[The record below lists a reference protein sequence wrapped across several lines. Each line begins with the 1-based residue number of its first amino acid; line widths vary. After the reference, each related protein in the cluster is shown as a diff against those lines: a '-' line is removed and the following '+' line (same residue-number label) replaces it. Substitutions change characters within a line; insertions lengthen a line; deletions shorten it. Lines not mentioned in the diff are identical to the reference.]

1 MKRISILLSL
11 MAGFILACSCVSQ
24 EDIEKL
30 QNQIDQQ
37 NSRIQTSIAE
47 LESTDK
53 ALKVYIEDLKKTAE
67 NLQKSISET
76 DAKLEAAKQ
85 EYEKNLSDTAAE
97 VLAQLTAARTELQ
110 NQIDKINATIE
121 ILKARDTELEEK
133 IEDLRDYVDSAFV
146 TTDQYNSVL
155 ETISSI
161 QQTIEGLNKSVTAAE
176 TRIEEVAASLEP
188 LKIEIISEIT
198 SSITAD
204 YKNAIASAKAET
216 EAAYTKAIAD
226 AIAALESSLKAWVNE
241 QISAI
246 LSRIQSVSYVPRYS
260 DGKAS
265 MSYYIDN
272 GTFIPRVGFFDFEIH
287 PSSAAAELAK
297 VWQSSIS
304 MSAVYTVTRTAPEF
318 VPLTIESVTED
329 NGFLTVTVSGSNLSE
344 DFFSNSC
351 SANVRMKI
359 SDGNN
364 ELASDYIQVVPWAI
378 PISITLDKK
387 SVYLSPEET
396 VKLNATFDV
405 DPDYLP
411 YLPPITWSSSD
422 PSVATVSNGVV
433 SAKKKGYATI
443 TAKKGGEIATC
454 LIAVDAPLD
463 LSAEGT
469 ANCYLV
475 SQAGG
480 YRFKAV
486 KGNTETTV
494 GDVNAAE
501 VLWESFGTDVM
512 PNVGDLIS
520 AVSFKD
526 GYVRFSTPETFANGN
541 AVIAVKDANGD
552 ILWSWHIWCSEE
564 GWQEHVYY
572 NNAGTMMD
580 RNLGATSATPG
591 SVGALGLFYQWGR
604 KDPFLGSSS
613 ISSSV
618 KALST
623 GTWETSSTQI
633 TNELAISN
641 PTTFFTGWNNFLPN
655 ANWQSKKTAYDP
667 CPAGWRVP
675 DGGDNG
681 IWKTAGF
688 ADTTFD
694 STNRGISFSISSSET
709 TWYPASGYLNYGDGV
724 LNSSGKFGYYWS
736 VTPSSSNNA
745 CNLYFNY
752 NGGVGPTSSNGNRS
766 YGCSVRCLKE

>member
-30 QNQIDQQ
+30 QNQIDQLSSSAE
-37 NSRIQTSIAE
+37 NSITN
-47 LESTDK
+47 LEKTDK
-53 ALKVYIEDLKKTAE
+53 ALKVYIEDLTKTAE
-67 NLQKSISET
+67 SLQKSISQT

-85 EYEKNLSDTAAE
+85 ELDKALNDTAAE

-188 LKIEIISEIT
+188 LKNEIISEIT

-272 GTFIPRVGFFDFEIH
+272 GAFIPRVGFFDFEIH
-287 PSSAAAELAK
+287 PSSAAEELAK

-364 ELASDYIQVVPWAI
+364 ELASDYIQVVPWSI
-378 PISITLDKK
+378 PKSITLDKK
-387 SVYLSPEET
+387 SVYLLPEET
-396 VKLNATFDV
+396 LKLNTTVDV
-405 DPDYLP
+405 DPVYLP
-411 YLPPITWSSSD
+411 YLPIIWSSSD

-443 TAKKGGEIATC
+443 TAKIGGEIATC
-454 LIAVDAPLD
+454 LIYVYDDMVD
-463 LSAEGT
+463 LSADGT

-475 SQAGG
+475 SQAGN

-494 GDVNAAE
+494 SDVNTVE

-512 PNVGDLIS
+512 PTVGDLIYT
-520 AVSFKD
+520 VLFID
-526 GYVRFSTPETFANGN
+526 GYVHFSTPETFANGN

-564 GWQEHVYY
+564 GWQEHVYN

-591 SVGALGLFYQWGR
+591 SVGALGLLYQWGR

-633 TNELAISN
+633 TNALAISN
-641 PTTFFTGWNNFLPN
+641 PTTFFTGSSNYLPD

-681 IWKTAGF
+681 IWKSAGF
-688 ADTTFD
+688 AYTTFD
-694 STNRGISFSISSSET
+694 DTNRGISFSISSPET
-709 TWYPASGYLNYGDGV
+709 TWYPASGYLNYGGGV
-724 LNSSGKFGYYWS
+724 LGSSGGSGCYWS
-736 VTPSSSNNA
+736 VTPISDHYAN
-745 CNLYFNY
+745 NLYFISY
-752 NGGVGPTSSNGNRS
+752 GGVFSAYDNSRS
-766 YGCSVRCLKE
+766 LGYSVRCLQE

>member
-1 MKRISILLSL
+1 

-30 QNQIDQQ
+30 QNQIDQLSSSAM
-37 NSRIQTSIAE
+37 NSITN
-47 LESTDK
+47 LENTDK
-53 ALKVYIEDLKKTAE
+53 ALKEYIEDLKKTAE

-188 LKIEIISEIT
+188 LKNEIISEIT

-272 GTFIPRVGFFDFEIH
+272 GAFIPRVGFFDFEIH

-297 VWQSSIS
+297 IWQSSIS

-396 VKLNATFDV
+396 VKLNTAVDV
-405 DPDYLP
+405 DPVYLP
-411 YLPPITWSSSD
+411 YLTIIWSSSD

-443 TAKKGGEIATC
+443 TAEIGGEIATC

-469 ANCYLV
+469 ANCYHV
-475 SQAGG
+475 SRTGQ

-494 GDVNAAE
+494 GDVNTVE

-512 PNVGDLIS
+512 PTVGDLIYT
-520 AVSFKD
+520 VSFID
-526 GYVRFSTPETFANGN
+526 GYVHFSTPEAFANGN

-564 GWQEHVYY
+564 GWQEHIYN

-591 SVGALGLFYQWGR
+591 DVGALGLLYQWSR

-613 ISSSV
+613 ISSPV
-618 KALST
+618 QAAST
-623 GTWETSSTQI
+623 GNWETSSTQI
-633 TNELAISN
+633 TNALAISN
-641 PTTFFTGWNNFLPN
+641 PTTFFTGSSNYLPDG
-655 ANWQSKKTAYDP
+655 NWQSKKTAYDP

-675 DGGDNG
+675 DGGNNG
-681 IWKTAGF
+681 IWKSAGF
-688 ADTTFD
+688 ANTSFD
-694 STNRGISFSISSSET
+694 STNRGISFSISSPET
-709 TWYPASGYLNYGDGV
+709 TWYPSSGYLSSVGGV
-724 LNSSGKFGYYWS
+724 LYGSGDYGYYWS
-736 VTPSSSNNA
+736 VTPSSNDSA
-745 CNLYFNY
+745 YGLYFFSSGNVNPTNFY
-752 NGGVGPTSSNGNRS
+752 FTRSGG
-766 YGCSVRCLKE
+766 YSVRCLKE